1 MRNMQIETNKNIG
14 HIAAQPRNRTA
25 NDGTNLENMLDEQ
38 ALEND
43 RQPIE
48 HSPRKIQKIYD
59 LLQKMEMGNT
69 ESKFCLQCNK
79 RQSTK
84 KHKDEDSDD
93 LKMAYKPPPTSNMDL
108 RRTLASVQ
116 RETAFFDKTGD
127 AHDHYLKHFAQGI
140 NHIGDLSKIDFI
152 EETDI
157 SDGEDNGVKTPM
169 SHQEDDLDKQT
180 DQTGDPVTLVE
191 QHVGIVQKEQG
202 EGIEDDDI
210 EAIQENITPNDDV
223 FVQKS
228 TPSDLNTED
237 EETSKSVVVVTDED
251 IATGVEVVTDEET
264 SKSVDVVTDE
274 DIAKSVGIITDED
287 TAVTTIDHVKYSH
300 QDSNES
306 DITETETPIETNPT
320 IKSTSENEDDH
331 DEVQIMDNEEEETI
345 SERDEVTIATSE
357 IAEEKSDAIEE
368 TIINHQTPIS
378 IRDDEVAV
386 AMVTN
391 PALMDIDNDTP
402 PTEIPEQISAVVFS
416 AIKNKLAMATT
427 LGTLKVFILDMF
439 NQGQEDER
447 SEIQPLIQ
455 GTQPDS
461 MVWGAITKTPTVATN
476 AHVGA
481 INSICIED
489 SDITHSNQMAII
501 ITTGDDSYI
510 RVWNVN
516 VEDNIYNIKL
526 MAAQRLTEIP
536 IAAVQVRGVNSIL
549 VAYEEGKID
558 VWSIKDSEGWGT
570 PSALKKVIYRT
581 KTSVDTDCD
590 ILGVQVSPTGKYT
603 AICSVAGWIMVYNSH
618 TMGQVGLGYCRN
630 KRGRWSHGADVTGIT
645 WNTRETLMLVTT
657 SDSRIRMLTMKNDN
671 DDELKQLEK
680 FKGHTNT
687 KFAFN
692 AQFAGADDEYVICP
706 CEKSFI
712 YVWKHHI
719 DQKTRSHT
727 KDDAVKTNTK
737 YARFKFNAPA
747 ILPFVTVFNPGEW
760 NHIKNIIINRQKNKE
775 HITNVPQTTCG
786 CMPGIRRYSNPQ
798 NIEVAGLD
806 TRRHILLT
814 GIQNSRV
821 IRYSIVSLDVLEK
834 HFGEAFKSQQG
845 Q

>member
-1 MRNMQIETNKNIG
+1 MI
-14 HIAAQPRNRTA
+14 
-25 NDGTNLENMLDEQ
+25 
-38 ALEND
+38 
-43 RQPIE
+43 
-48 HSPRKIQKIYD
+48 
-59 LLQKMEMGNT
+59 
-69 ESKFCLQCNK
+69 
-79 RQSTK
+79 
-84 KHKDEDSDD
+84 
-93 LKMAYKPPPTSNMDL
+93 
-108 RRTLASVQ
+108 
-116 RETAFFDKTGD
+116 
-127 AHDHYLKHFAQGI
+127 
-140 NHIGDLSKIDFI
+140 
-152 EETDI
+152 
-157 SDGEDNGVKTPM
+157 
-169 SHQEDDLDKQT
+169 
-180 DQTGDPVTLVE
+180 DQT
-191 QHVGIVQKEQG
+191 H
-202 EGIEDDDI
+202 
-210 EAIQENITPNDDV
+210 
-223 FVQKS
+223 
-228 TPSDLNTED
+228 
-237 EETSKSVVVVTDED
+237 
-251 IATGVEVVTDEET
+251 
-264 SKSVDVVTDE
+264 
-274 DIAKSVGIITDED
+274 
-287 TAVTTIDHVKYSH
+287 
-300 QDSNES
+300 
-306 DITETETPIETNPT
+306 
-320 IKSTSENEDDH
+320 
-331 DEVQIMDNEEEETI
+331 
-345 SERDEVTIATSE
+345 
-357 IAEEKSDAIEE
+357 
-368 TIINHQTPIS
+368 IS
-378 IRDDEVAV
+378 IREEEVDV

-391 PALMDIDNDTP
+391 PALMDIENDTP

-416 AIKNKLAMATT
+416 AIKNELAMATT

-447 SEIQPLIQ
+447 LEIQPLTQ
-455 GTQPDS
+455 GTKPDS
-461 MVWGAITKTPTVATN
+461 MVWGVITKTPTVATN

-489 SDITHSNQMAII
+489 SDITLSNQMAII

-516 VEDNIYNIKL
+516 VEDSIYNIKL

-558 VWSIKDSEGWGT
+558 VWSIEDSEGWGT
-570 PSALKKVIYRT
+570 HSALKKAIYRT

-618 TMGQVGLGYCRN
+618 TMGQVGLGYCKN

-645 WNTRETLMLVTT
+645 WNRRETLMLVTT

-671 DDELKQLEK
+671 DDELKRLEK

-687 KFAFN
+687 KFAFK

-719 DQKTRSHT
+719 DQKKCPHT

-737 YARFKFNAPA
+737 YVRFKFNAPA

-760 NHIKNIIINRQKNKE
+760 SHIKNIIINRQKNKE
-775 HITNVPQTTCG
+775 HITNLPQTTCG

-834 HFGEAFKSQQG
+834 YFGEAFKSQQS